1 MAARPLTPREKRI
14 LVVCVALTI
23 MYGAYNGLI
32 GPSRAMDGSLDQ
44 TIALEQ
50 RKLSKNTRIL
60 QKAASLQ
67 GLYDSYQ
74 ERFKQTKT
82 NEQVMSGIVAEV
94 EGVAAGIQLQ
104 ISNINPQKVK
114 KEEFYNR
121 FPVSLTIEGPFADI
135 MRFLHLLQGEPH
147 LFDVDEARIE
157 KGAGHQVTVVRTQ
170 LVLSKIFIP

>member
-1 MAARPLTPREKRI
+1 MMARPLTPREKRI
-14 LVVCVALTI
+14 LAVCVAMI
-23 MYGAYNGLI
+23 VVYGAYNGLFK
-32 GPSRAMDGSLDQ
+32 PSRAMDGSLDQ

-50 RKLSKNTRIL
+50 RKLIKNTRVL
-60 QKAASLQ
+60 RRAASLQ
-67 GLYDSYQ
+67 DRYDFYQ
-74 ERFKQTKT
+74 ERFKQSKT

-94 EGVAAGIQLQ
+94 EGVATGIQLQ

-121 FPVSLTIEGPFADI
+121 FPVSLTIEGPFKDI

-157 KGAGHQVTVVRTQ
+157 KGAGHQATVVRTQ

>member
-1 MAARPLTPREKRI
+1 MAARPLTQREKRI
-14 LVVCVALTI
+14 LAVCVAMI
-23 MYGAYNGLI
+23 VMYGAYNGLI
-32 GPSRAMDGSLDQ
+32 GPSRTMDDSLDQ

-50 RKLSKNTRIL
+50 RKLNKNTRVL
-60 QKAASLQ
+60 QRAAALQ

-94 EGVAAGIQLQ
+94 EGVAGGVQLQ
-104 ISNINPQKVK
+104 ISNINPQKAK

-121 FPVSLTIEGPFADI
+121 FSVSLTIEGPFTDI
-135 MRFLHLLQGEPH
+135 MHFLHLLQGEPH

-157 KGAGHQVTVVRTQ
+157 KGAGHQTTIVRTQ